1 MDIKSCQFCKKQF
14 DISETFWKNETTCDV
29 CYEKNTENI
38 EELRAE
44 RIEALE
50 QSRIEAKKKLSE
62 EREML
67 LKNQEER
74 IKANKSDAKEVN
86 AKAKSSV
93 SLNQNVADLFISV
106 NTFLYILGFVLIAI
120 FGLNFGRYGI
130 LIVLLGSLILF
141 VSWGAFAI
149 IAEIYKNLKEINAKI
164 KSPDKD

>member
-1 MDIKSCQFCKKQF
+1 M
-14 DISETFWKNETTCDV
+14 
-29 CYEKNTENI
+29 
-38 EELRAE
+38 
-44 RIEALE
+44 
-50 QSRIEAKKKLSE
+50 AKCAYCGEKLSFSE
-62 EREML
+62 LVNGYHSECHS
-67 LKNQEER
+67 KNQEER

-86 AKAKSSV
+86 DEAESSV

-106 NTFLYILGFVLIAI
+106 NTFLYILGFVFIAI
-120 FGLNFGRYGI
+120 FGLSFGSNGI

>member
-1 MDIKSCQFCKKQF
+1 MSNRVCSSCGK
-14 DISETFWKNETTCDV
+14 TFESFGLSSGPAICNECFT
-29 CYEKNTENI
+29 EKNPDIPEQEDVSNFDY
-38 EELRAE
+38 EMDANDEAE
-44 RIEALE
+44 
-50 QSRIEAKKKLSE
+50 
-62 EREML
+62 
-67 LKNQEER
+67 
-74 IKANKSDAKEVN
+74 
-86 AKAKSSV
+86 SSV

-120 FGLNFGRYGI
+120 FGLSFGSNGI

>member
-1 MDIKSCQFCKKQF
+1 MAKCIYCGEKLSTAEAMNGYHVSCQLNKQQPNKK
-14 DISETFWKNETTCDV
+14 
-29 CYEKNTENI
+29 ENI
-38 EELRAE
+38 FDAQELSNE
-44 RIEALE
+44 
-50 QSRIEAKKKLSE
+50 SE
-62 EREML
+62 
-67 LKNQEER
+67 
-74 IKANKSDAKEVN
+74 
-86 AKAKSSV
+86 SSV

-120 FGLNFGRYGI
+120 FGLNFGRNGI